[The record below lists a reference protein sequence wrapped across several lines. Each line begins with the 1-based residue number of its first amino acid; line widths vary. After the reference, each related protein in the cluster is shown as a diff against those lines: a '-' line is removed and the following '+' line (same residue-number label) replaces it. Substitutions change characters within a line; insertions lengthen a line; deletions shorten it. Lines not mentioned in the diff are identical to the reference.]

1 MNKKIINSHDRF
13 FNVLFSK
20 KEEVSEFVAKTFP
33 SELVQKLNLETLEI
47 DKTDYIDSK
56 LRTNFSDV
64 VYNCKYGKDANIKIA
79 LLFEHKSYPVS
90 FPHLQLLGYMLKI
103 WELQIKQKKD
113 LTPVIPIIFYHGK
126 EEWNNKQ
133 FIEYFTGI
141 DNVLEK
147 FIPKFDYQLIDTSD
161 YTDDEIIKLFN
172 NLQLQIGILVMK
184 NIFDEQKI
192 LQEINKIFAGL
203 NQLLQTEQGEL
214 FFESIVSYLFY
225 ATGIDTEKY
234 VNKMRTISVNAGEK
248 FVSTAMKLEMK
259 GEKRGLIKGIEKV
272 AFNLILKGFD
282 NKFINEA
289 TGLTNEQI
297 NHLRKAEKF
306 NIDFEIN

>member
-1 MNKKIINSHDRF
+1 
-13 FNVLFSK
+13 
-20 KEEVSEFVAKTFP
+20 
-33 SELVQKLNLETLEI
+33 
-47 DKTDYIDSK
+47 
-56 LRTNFSDV
+56 
-64 VYNCKYGKDANIKIA
+64 
-79 LLFEHKSYPVS
+79 
-90 FPHLQLLGYMLKI
+90 PHLQLLGYMLKI

-133 FIEYFTGI
+133 FSEYFTGL
-141 DNVLEK
+141 DSVLEK
-147 FIPKFDYQLIDTSD
+147 YIPKFDYQLIDTSD

-184 NIFDEQKI
+184 NIFNEQKI
-192 LQEINKIFAGL
+192 LQKINKIFAGL

-234 VNKMRTISVNAGEK
+234 VNKMKTISTNAGEK
-248 FVSTAMKLEMK
+248 FVSTAMKLKNE
-259 GEKRGLIKGIEKV
+259 GEINGIEKGIKKV

-282 NKFINEA
+282 NKLINET

-297 NHLRKAEKF
+297 NLIRKAGKYS
-306 NIDFEIN
+306 IN